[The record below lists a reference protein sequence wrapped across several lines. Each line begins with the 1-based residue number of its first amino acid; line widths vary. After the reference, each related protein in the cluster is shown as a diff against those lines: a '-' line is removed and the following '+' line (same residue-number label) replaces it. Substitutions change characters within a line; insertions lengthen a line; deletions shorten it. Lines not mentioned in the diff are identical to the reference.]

1 MSPQNISP
9 RARTRFILEDLEA
22 VRENLLGFSD
32 DIWANIDRQDLDA
45 FDEGVQFMRAYVE
58 KMAQFDE
65 VATGI
70 SALIQQYTSIRLDQ
84 TEETG
89 GDDAAQNER
98 IIAELNREEPHTLD
112 ENFTWKRPHGFIL
125 AGQAATGL
133 TTWQR
138 LYELA
143 CQQFYARNADTFRSL
158 VDQEEFISNR
168 GHHTVTTNAHSLR
181 KAMAVADELFIE
193 ANLSANSIR
202 DVLSRLLDAYELPH
216 TELKIFL
223 RQDRDAARDESDQA

>member
-1 MSPQNISP
+1 MTNSHRSPAS
-9 RARTRFILEDLEA
+9 RTRSILVDLEA

-32 DIWANIDRQDLDA
+32 DIWANIDRQDLAA
-45 FDEGVQFMRAYVE
+45 FDEGVQFMRTYVE

-89 GDDAAQNER
+89 GDDVAQNER

-112 ENFTWKRPHGFIL
+112 EDFTWKRPHGFIL

-143 CQQFYARNADTFRSL
+143 CQQFYARNPDIFRSL
-158 VDQEEFISNR
+158 VAHEEFISNR
-168 GHHTVTTNAHSLR
+168 GHHTVTSDRQSLR
-181 KAMAVADELFIE
+181 KAMAVADDLFIE

-202 DVLSRLLDAYELPH
+202 DVLSRLLDAYEFPH

-223 RQDRDAARDESDQA
+223 RQDRDAAREESQEI